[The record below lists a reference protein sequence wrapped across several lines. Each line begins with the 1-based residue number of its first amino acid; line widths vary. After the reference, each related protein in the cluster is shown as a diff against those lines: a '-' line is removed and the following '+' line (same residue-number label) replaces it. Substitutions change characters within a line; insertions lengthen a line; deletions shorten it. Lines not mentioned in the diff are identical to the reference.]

1 MENDNK
7 KPYVLVSVFKDDA
20 KPESIAQSA
29 PAISLIIDEWHN
41 SGRMIWSGSFDDNKT
56 AMSVIE
62 ATKPEAEEFYAKYSN
77 ATNAFLST
85 YMYQW
90 DAMPLL
96 SLIGNMQNNVSLQVT
111 PEQQWFFLFLS
122 KIITKKNKSKN
133 QWLMTRLIIDNSNL
147 WFVWM

>member
-20 KPESIAQSA
+20 TPESIAQSA

-62 ATKPEAEEFYAKYSN
+62 ATKNEAEAFYARYDNVTKP
-77 ATNAFLST
+77 FLAT
-85 YMYQW
+85 YMYKW

-96 SLIGNMQNNVSLQVT
+96 SLIGNKQNQLAYRLHLNSSDFSL
-111 PEQQWFFLFLS
+111 FFYNILD
-122 KIITKKNKSKN
+122 K
-133 QWLMTRLIIDNSNL
+133 
-147 WFVWM
+147 